1 MVLYLRTEDNKT
13 LVDIELTG
21 STKKEIDISIAIDIK
36 EYTKKFVS
44 LFLVDKDKAYKFA
57 DELNYIQELRGWLFE
72 SYLTEV
78 RDSFSYS
85 DLLELLREYLQS
97 VAETYNLFTVED

>member
-1 MVLYLRTEDNKT
+1 M
-13 LVDIELTG
+13 
-21 STKKEIDISIAIDIK
+21 A
-36 EYTKKFVS
+36 
-44 LFLVDKDKAYKFA
+44 
-57 DELNYIQELRGWLFE
+57 FE